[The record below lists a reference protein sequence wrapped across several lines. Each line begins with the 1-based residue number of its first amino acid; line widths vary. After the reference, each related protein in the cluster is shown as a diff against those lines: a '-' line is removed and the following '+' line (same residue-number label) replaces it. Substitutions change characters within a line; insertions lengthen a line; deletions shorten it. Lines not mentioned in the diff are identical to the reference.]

1 MISKPVLVLV
11 STELH
16 EMIGHGRQIVRYKD
30 AAFLRRKRQYFRII
44 KTTQIQNVG
53 ALEIDRRLASADSA
67 DNPLTEISVCLKP
80 RFHAWANG
88 SRSRASSSFRLSSG

>member
-11 STELH
+11 STNFAK
-16 EMIGHGRQIVRYKD
+16 MIGHGRQIVRYKD
-30 AAFLRRKRQYFRII
+30 AAFLRCEREYFRII

-67 DNPLTEISVCLKP
+67 DNPMTEVSVCLKP

-88 SRSRASSSFRLSSG
+88 SRSLASSSFWLSRG